1 MKDRKMTRLSPKA
14 IRFIGRAVT
23 LSKHDRIRKVWSTL
37 DGRNGGELPDRI
49 ARAALTA
56 LRESRKGVNARLAS
70 PLLTEDDAVE
80 LSNDLGFIRAI
91 EADLEAQIARDS
103 EIPPTR

>member
-1 MKDRKMTRLSPKA
+1 MTRLSPKA
-14 IRFIGRAVT
+14 IRFIDRAVT
-23 LSKHDRIRKVWSTL
+23 MSKHDRIRSVWNTF
-37 DGRNGGELPDRI
+37 DDRIGGELPDRI
-49 ARAALTA
+49 AQAALIV
-56 LRESRKGVNARLAS
+56 LRESRKGLTARLAS
-70 PLLTEDDAVE
+70 PLLTEDAAAE

>member
-1 MKDRKMTRLSPKA
+1 MS
-14 IRFIGRAVT
+14 
-23 LSKHDRIRKVWSTL
+23 
-37 DGRNGGELPDRI
+37 GGEALPDRI

-56 LRESRKGVNARLAS
+56 LRESKKGLNARLAS
-70 PLLTEDDAVE
+70 PLLTEDDAAE

-91 EADLEAQIARDS
+91 EADLEAQIAPAS